1 MAFVETNRPE
11 LPNGWQF
18 RRLLEIADVVDSLH
32 QTPKYVE
39 TGVPMVRVTDIKP
52 GFLRLENTLRVPEE
66 VFADFTRNA
75 RPQRGDIVF
84 SRVGSYGIS
93 SFVNANDLFCLG
105 QNTALIRP
113 KINPRY
119 IYSAL
124 QSSLLRQQI
133 ESAVVGSTQKTISLK
148 SIREL
153 EIPVCEDGEL
163 NAIASVLGALDD
175 KIELNRRM
183 NETLEALA
191 RSLFK
196 SWFVETTQSA
206 LPKGWRYATIAEL
219 CEINSWTLGKGDELD
234 RIEYVE
240 ISEVMRGNIAN
251 IQSYARGE
259 EPSRAR
265 RRLRHGDT
273 VLSTVRPDRGAYFL
287 CLNPSPNLIGS
298 TGFAVLT
305 PKKAPWSFIHA
316 AMTQTDV
323 FEYLGQQADGGAYPA
338 VRSEII
344 GALEVP
350 WPSKPELVE
359 VFHRACAPLYE
370 RAELNRQESRTLAA
384 LRDALL
390 PKLLSGELR
399 VPAAAGKLAEATA

>member
-1 MAFVETNRPE
+1 MSQWREMTLAD
-11 LPNGWQF
+11 
-18 RRLLEIADVVDSLH
+18 ISADVSYGYTESASDKKVGPRFL
-32 QTPKYVE
+32 
-39 TGVPMVRVTDIKP
+39 RITDIQNGVVNWDTVPYCPISEADHEKY
-52 GFLRLENTLRVPEE
+52 RLHG
-66 VFADFTRNA
+66 
-75 RPQRGDIVF
+75 GDIVVARTGNSTGENF
-84 SRVGSYGIS
+84 LYRGIEDAVFASYLIRFRISPKEADPAFVWYNLRSKQWWSFINGSKTGS
-93 SFVNANDLFCLG
+93 AQAGANAKVLG
-105 QNTALIRP
+105 QFPL
-113 KINPRY
+113 
-119 IYSAL
+119 
-124 QSSLLRQQI
+124 SLPPLPEQR
-133 ESAVVGSTQKTISLK
+133 
-148 SIREL
+148 
-153 EIPVCEDGEL
+153 
-163 NAIASVLGALDD
+163 AIASVLGSLDD

-191 RSLFK
+191 QSLFK
-196 SWFVETTQSA
+196 SWFVDATQSA

-251 IQSYARGE
+251 IQFYERGE

-305 PKKAPWSFIHA
+305 PTKAPWSFIHA
-316 AMTQTDV
+316 AMTQPDV

-338 VRSEII
+338 VRPEII

-350 WPSKPELVE
+350 WPNTSERVE
-359 VFHRACAPLYE
+359 EFHRACAPIYE

-399 VPAAAGKLAEATA
+399 VPAAAQLVEAKG

>member
-1 MAFVETNRPE
+1 MSQWRGKTLGEFVG
-11 LPNGWQF
+11 L
-18 RRLLEIADVVDSLH
+18 
-32 QTPKYVE
+32 
-39 TGVPMVRVTDIKP
+39 
-52 GFLRLENTLRVPEE
+52 
-66 VFADFTRNA
+66 
-75 RPQRGDIVF
+75 QRGHDLTDGERRSGNVPVMG
-84 SRVGSYGIS
+84 SAGMNGYHDTAKAKGPGVVVGRSGA
-93 SFVNANDLFCLG
+93 SFG
-105 QNTALIRP
+105 QVHYCQTDYWPHNTALYVTDFHGNDTRFT
-113 KINPRY
+113 Y
-119 IYSAL
+119 YF
-124 QSSLLRQQI
+124 
-133 ESAVVGSTQKTISLK
+133 LK
-148 SIREL
+148 SIDFSRYNSGSAQASL
-153 EIPVCEDGEL
+153 NRNFIYHIPVCIPEPNEQR
-163 NAIASVLGALDD
+163 AIASVLGALDD

-191 RSLFK
+191 QSLFK
-196 SWFVETTQSA
+196 SWFVDATQSA

-251 IQSYARGE
+251 IQSYERGE

-305 PKKAPWSFIHA
+305 PTKAPWSFIHA
-316 AMTQTDV
+316 AMTQADV

-338 VRSEII
+338 VRPEIVS
-344 GALEVP
+344 GLEVP
-350 WPSKPELVE
+350 WPSKPEVVE
-359 VFHRACAPLYE
+359 EFHRACAPLYE

-399 VPAAAGKLAEATA
+399 VPAAAQLVEATA